1 MHMLGYNYIT
11 NVISAIISMN
21 KLQEE
26 NIKMEQLQKYKEMVL
41 RKMLQYIQNFI

>member
-1 MHMLGYNYIT
+1 MHMLGYNYTT

>member
-1 MHMLGYNYIT
+1 MLGYNYIT